1 MRRKSQPPCACRAAS
16 PHQGPEEVGSR
27 ARRLRPPFEP
37 GRKSFDGR
45 GDQPQWAEGMPRQNQ
60 HARLGELH
68 RARRRQRQ
76 AVADAVHE
84 FVGSGDCL
92 EQCKEIVGSASHRA
106 DHREVVRVRQGRQEG
121 RRLAAPR
128 DEIESGFMSEDSAEW
143 AACEASRRCRTRA
156 TTARSRRRAQ
166 PRSRPTSLRGCAEDH
181 KGCW

>member
-1 MRRKSQPPCACRAAS
+1 MAAAT
-16 PHQGPEEVGSR
+16 ELASR
-27 ARRLRPPFEP
+27 P
-37 GRKSFDGR
+37 
-45 GDQPQWAEGMPRQNQ
+45 EGMPRQNQ

-106 DHREVVRVRQGRQEG
+106 DHREVVRVRQGPQEG

-128 DEIESGFMSEDSAEW
+128 DEIESGFMSEDSAEVGRHAKR
-143 AACEASRRCRTRA
+143 AADVGPERQRPEAGGE
-156 TTARSRRRAQ
+156 RSRGAARRA
-166 PRSRPTSLRGCAEDH
+166 SGGALEDH